1 MWRAF
6 GVVDGGASG
15 VREGWETSMAPKPR
29 ILRLDQVD
37 SRHKQGCT
45 LVVCTGQPVMEII
58 HSQLL
63 LLLYLLYLP
72 GHLRCRA
79 APTR

>member
-15 VREGWETSMAPKPR
+15 VREGWETSMARKPR

-37 SRHKQGCT
+37 SRHKQDCM
-45 LVVCTGQPVMEII
+45 LAACTG
-58 HSQLL
+58 
-63 LLLYLLYLP
+63 
-72 GHLRCRA
+72 
-79 APTR
+79 